1 MTNYTL
7 DEPYISIY
15 DKPKKN
21 WVDLK
26 NTTYQK
32 NYHKQNELLLRSSE
46 KKIMNMYNYKKKIG
60 EKSS

>member
-26 NTTYQK
+26 NTTRQK
-32 NYHKQNELLLRSSE
+32 N
-46 KKIMNMYNYKKKIG
+46 
-60 EKSS
+60 